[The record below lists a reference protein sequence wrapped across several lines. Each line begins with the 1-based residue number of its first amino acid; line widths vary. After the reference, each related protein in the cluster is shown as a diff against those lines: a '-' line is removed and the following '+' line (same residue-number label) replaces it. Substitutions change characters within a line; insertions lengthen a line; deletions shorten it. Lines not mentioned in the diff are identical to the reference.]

1 MKVLV
6 TGSSQGIGKAIA
18 EKFLAC
24 GHDVIGFDI
33 KQSTISNAKYS
44 HYVLDIST
52 SELPNID
59 GINILVNNAGCQ
71 HMDISDI
78 KVNLEGTMRITEKY
92 AFQKDIKSV
101 LNIASS
107 SGSTGAE
114 FPEYAASKGGVL
126 AYTKNVA
133 LRLAKYGATCNS
145 VSPGGVKTEINDH
158 IMKDEKLWN
167 AVLDEALL
175 HKWAEPEEIAEWVYF
190 ITVVNKSMTGEDI
203 LIDNGEKMNF
213 NFIW

>member
-6 TGSSQGIGKAIA
+6 TGTTQGIGKAIA
-18 EKFLAC
+18 EKFLQN
-24 GHDVIGFDI
+24 GHEVIGFDI
-33 KQSTISNAKYS
+33 KESSISNPNYS

-78 KVNLEGTMRITEKY
+78 KVNLEGTMRVTEKY
-92 AFQKDIKSV
+92 AFQENIKSV

-145 VSPGGVKTEINDH
+145 VSPGGVKTDINDH

-167 AVLDEALL
+167 AVLNEALL

-190 ITVVNKSMTGEDI
+190 ITVINKSMTGEDI